1 MNPLWT
7 LIKLYLKVILIIMI
21 IVGIVYLVI
30 DVNETRKEQ
39 LRKKGKL
46 PPPRKIEKAKRYY
59 DYKPEKIDYDNPPE
73 LVDITETEIYKEY
86 KKKYPNNNPNKETH
100 KDWIWFT
107 ILLWIIIIYI
117 RIKT

>member
-1 MNPLWT
+1 MHP
-7 LIKLYLKVILIIMI
+7 LIKLYIKFILTIIFI
-21 IVGIVYLVI
+21 IGLIYLVI

-46 PPPRKIEKAKRYY
+46 PPARKREKAKRYY
-59 DYKPEKIDYDNPPE
+59 DYKPENIDYDKPG
-73 LVDITETEIYKEY
+73 LIDITETEMFKEF
-86 KKKYPNNNPNKETH
+86 KEKYPNKNPNNETH
-100 KDWIWFT
+100 KDWIWIT

>member
-1 MNPLWT
+1 MHP
-7 LIKLYLKVILIIMI
+7 LIKLYIKFILTLIFII
-21 IVGIVYLVI
+21 GFVYLVI

-46 PPPRKIEKAKRYY
+46 PPPRKMEKAKRYY
-59 DYKPEKIDYDNPPE
+59 DYKPENIDYDKPG
-73 LVDITETEIYKEY
+73 LVDITETEMYKEY

-100 KDWIWFT
+100 KDWIWVT